1 MCGTSLAGFPQ
12 SIGHAD
18 EGHDPL
24 ISIIF
29 PVGISLTASLADHI
43 SCLRG
48 NLFVAGLEHPCLLG
62 CVMSRGECLFFAS
75 RKGGVS
81 LTWRY
86 LLRN

>member
-29 PVGISLTASLADHI
+29 PVGIYLNASLADHL
-43 SCLRG
+43 SCLG
-48 NLFVAGLEHPCLLG
+48 GAFFVA
-62 CVMSRGECLFFAS
+62 SFKAS
-75 RKGGVS
+75 
-81 LTWRY
+81 
-86 LLRN
+86 